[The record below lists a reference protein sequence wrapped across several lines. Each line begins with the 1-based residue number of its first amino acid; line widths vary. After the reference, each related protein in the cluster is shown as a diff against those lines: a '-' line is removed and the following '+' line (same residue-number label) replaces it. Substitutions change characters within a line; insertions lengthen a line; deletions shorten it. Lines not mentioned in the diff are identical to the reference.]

1 MLVHHTNSE
10 NVTDIAIMVLIH
22 GSLKVYSLHENV
34 FQGEQRP
41 PGLLRSLFGLN
52 QCRPGWTGNNC
63 SIPACPNSLTINGA
77 NNISVIRFECS
88 GHGKCNASGC
98 DCDELWDGNDC
109 SVYNRTSCN
118 GALKDNFPLK
128 NC

>member
-41 PGLLRSLFGLN
+41 
-52 QCRPGWTGNNC
+52 
-63 SIPACPNSLTINGA
+63 
-77 NNISVIRFECS
+77 
-88 GHGKCNASGC
+88 
-98 DCDELWDGNDC
+98 
-109 SVYNRTSCN
+109 
-118 GALKDNFPLK
+118 
-128 NC
+128 